1 MSMRRTHV
9 VLPEQLMRDIDTL
22 VVARKRSSFITK
34 AVEEQLLR
42 LRQHEALL
50 STAGAWKDKD
60 HPELNNGSAE
70 WVRNTRKQDEI
81 RFKKIQRA
89 R

>member
-1 MSMRRTHV
+1 MSTKRTHV
-9 VLPEQLMRDIDTL
+9 VLPQQLMKDIDTL
-22 VVARKRSSFITK
+22 VGSRQRSSFITK

-50 STAGAWKDKD
+50 STAGTWKDKD
-60 HPELNNGSAE
+60 HPELKDGSAE
-70 WVRNTRKQDEI
+70 WVRKTRKQEEI
-81 RFKKIQRA
+81 RFKKIQRV